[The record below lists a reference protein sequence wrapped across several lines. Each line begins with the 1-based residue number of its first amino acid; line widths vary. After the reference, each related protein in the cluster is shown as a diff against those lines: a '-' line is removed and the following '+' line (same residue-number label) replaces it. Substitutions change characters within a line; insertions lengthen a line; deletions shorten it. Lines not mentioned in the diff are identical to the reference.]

1 MHVGQLVFGELILI
15 WLDFR
20 LLEIA
25 KESDFV
31 FQEEEKSSS
40 LAIGTTSST
49 TDSMNIIF
57 GIIGRIVLDD
67 PINQG
72 EIQASL
78 RYICA

>member
-1 MHVGQLVFGELILI
+1 
-15 WLDFR
+15 

-31 FQEEEKSSS
+31 LQEEEKSSS
-40 LAIGTTSST
+40 LAICTTSST

-57 GIIGRIVLDD
+57 GIIGRVILDD

-72 EIQASL
+72 EI
-78 RYICA
+78 

>member
-15 WLDFR
+15 WLDLR